1 MSNVKQFKYLEGLN
15 SLRFFAAFFV
25 ILSHANISLG
35 KLGILPSQPWA
46 FLDKG
51 GDAVEFFFTLSGFL
65 ITYLL
70 INEIS
75 KTGTVSIK
83 DFYLRRVFRIWPLYF
98 LIVAIGFVLLGVIY
112 PTIYHKPYFEFS
124 IAEGLLLFIFFL
136 PNYAAKNYPVGLLNP
151 LWSIGVEEQFY
162 LFWAPLVKLFRK
174 RLMPM
179 IIGFLVVA
187 NLIYILIA
195 SMIFPIPKNILAFLL
210 TQKFYAM
217 ATGALFGGILF
228 YYYQAYNRSVFA
240 KKPFQ
245 LLILGVICWHYL
257 AGFPFSNS
265 LVFKII
271 VPFLYGMLILNV
283 SVISNKLVNLEKPRL
298 TYLGIISYGIYM
310 YHMVVDYLLRM
321 VFPKLVGFGIS
332 KAILVPL
339 YYVLITGITILIA
352 GFSYRYFESFFLG
365 LKKRLHSSS

>member
-1 MSNVKQFKYLEGLN
+1 MQFKYLEGLN

-25 ILSHANISLG
+25 IISHANISLD
-35 KLGILPSQPWA
+35 KLSILKIKSWA
-46 FLDKG
+46 FLNRG

-70 INEIS
+70 IIEIQ

-98 LIVAIGFVLLGVIY
+98 LIVAIGFLFLGVIY
-112 PTIYHKPYFEFS
+112 PAIYHKPYFEFS
-124 IAEGLLLFIFFL
+124 IIEGLLLFILFL
-136 PNYAAKNYPVGLLNP
+136 PNYAAKNYHVGLLNP

-179 IIGFLVVA
+179 IIGFLIVS

-195 SMIFPIPKNILAFLL
+195 SMIFPIPRNILSFLL

-217 ATGALFGGILF
+217 ATGALFGSILF
-228 YYYQAYNRSVFA
+228 FHYQAYNRSVFA
-240 KKPFQ
+240 KKSVQ
-245 LLILGVICWHYL
+245 LLLFGAICWHYL
-257 AGFPFSNS
+257 VGFPFSNS
-265 LVFKII
+265 LIFKIL
-271 VPFLYGMLILNV
+271 VPFLYGLLILNV
-283 SVISNKLVNLEKPRL
+283 SVISNKLINLEKPGL

-310 YHMVVDYLLRM
+310 YHMVVDYLLRLI
-321 VFPKLVGFGIS
+321 FPKLAGFGIS

-339 YYVLITGITILIA
+339 YYVLITGITIFIA
-352 GFSYRYFESFFLG
+352 GLSYRYFESFFLG